1 MMLVSEVTRA
11 LHQEEEGLQ
20 GTRAL
25 HQEEEGLQGTR
36 ALHQEEDEDDAGL

>member
-11 LHQEEEGLQ
+11 LHQEEEVLQ

-25 HQEEEGLQGTR
+25 HQ
-36 ALHQEEDEDDAGL
+36 DEDDAGL

>member
-25 HQEEEGLQGTR
+25 HQEE
-36 ALHQEEDEDDAGL
+36 DEDDAGL

>member
-11 LHQEEEGLQ
+11 LHQE
-20 GTRAL
+20 A
-25 HQEEEGLQGTR
+25 EGLQGTR

>member
-11 LHQEEEGLQ
+11 LHQEEE
-20 GTRAL
+20 R
-25 HQEEEGLQGTR
+25 LQGTR

>member
-1 MMLVSEVTRA
+1 MLVSEV
-11 LHQEEEGLQ
+11 
-20 GTRAL
+20 TRAL